1 MRTNVCFLFNKNAV
15 SRSGS
20 ILRKM
25 SCAPIYNSNVDNMV
39 SIWFFSLQYIFSVEL
54 ESQHH
59 SLTDTIQC
67 APISICQTIVCIKP
81 KCRCFWWQFS
91 AHSTLFVCW
100 YKPHATHTN
109 RFFIGSTKTDTPFSF
124 HFLLLKSLVLYFVPE
139 LIFDFS
145 IIDNCFRVFKWYILK

>member
-81 KCRCFWWQFS
+81 KCRCFRWQFG

-109 RFFIGSTKTDTPFSF
+109 RFFYWFNENRHAIFISFFVIEEFGSVFCTG
-124 HFLLLKSLVLYFVPE
+124 
-139 LIFDFS
+139 I
-145 IIDNCFRVFKWYILK
+145 NFRFCYNQQLF